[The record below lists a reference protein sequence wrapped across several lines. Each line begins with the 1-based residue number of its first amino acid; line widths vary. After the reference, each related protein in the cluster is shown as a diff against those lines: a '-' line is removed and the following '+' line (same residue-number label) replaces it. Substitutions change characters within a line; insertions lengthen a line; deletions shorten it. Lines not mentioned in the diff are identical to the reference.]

1 MTYIRDLRARTGPMP
16 LILSGACALLL
27 RGEEILLQRRGD
39 TGGWGTPGGL
49 R

>member
-27 RGEEILLQRRGD
+27 RGQEVLLQRRGD
-39 TGGWGTPGGL
+39 TGGWGHPAG
-49 R
+49 